1 MRTAP
6 KVGRTMTEPERIV
19 VQQSFPDPRPTTNP
33 YIVMLRDALAATPG
47 LEVRTFSWKRA
58 LLGRYDVFHA
68 HWPEILVAGQSPL
81 KALVRQGLTA
91 VLLLKLRLTRTPIV
105 RTVHNLHLPE
115 GISRRERALLR
126 WFDRWTALRIRLNPT
141 TPFAAD
147 AAYETILHGDYREWF
162 GRYPRPG
169 RERGRLGYFGLIRR
183 YKGVEQLLEVF
194 AQTPGDDLRLTV
206 AGKPSSDE
214 LAATV
219 RELADLD
226 PRVRVQLA
234 FLQDAEL
241 ADVVGRSEL
250 IVLPYRDMHNSGG
263 VLTALSL
270 DRPVL
275 VPDNETTAALAD
287 EVGQQWVQRYAE
299 LTPEV
304 LRDAVARAA
313 GVDGHPDLSARSWSD
328 TGPQHEAAYRRA
340 ISLVRRG
347 RTAGQRAA
355 REPISS

>member
-1 MRTAP
+1 
-6 KVGRTMTEPERIV
+6 MTEPERIV

-33 YIVMLRDALAATPG
+33 YIVMLRDALEATPG
-47 LEVRTFSWKRA
+47 VEVRTFSWRRV

-68 HWPEILVAGQSPL
+68 HWPEILVSGQSPL

-91 VLLLKLRLTRTPIV
+91 VLLLKLQLTRTPIV

-115 GISRRERALLR
+115 GISRRERFLLR
-126 WFDRWTALRIRLNPT
+126 WFDRRTTLRIRLNPT
-141 TPFAAD
+141 TPFPSD
-147 AAYETILHGDYREWF
+147 TAYETILHGDYREWF
-162 GRYPRPG
+162 GRYPKPA
-169 RERGRLGYFGLIRR
+169 REHGRLGYFGLIRR

-194 AQTPGDDLRLTV
+194 ARTPGDDLRLTV

-219 RELADLD
+219 RELADRD

-241 ADVVGRSEL
+241 ADLVGRSEL

-263 VLTALSL
+263 VLTSLSL

-275 VPDNETTAALAD
+275 VPDNETTAALAE
-287 EVGQQWVQRYAE
+287 EVGPQWVQRYAE

-304 LRDAVARAA
+304 LSEAAVRARDIEGR
-313 GVDGHPDLSARSWSD
+313 PDLSARSWAEA
-328 TGPQHEAAYRRA
+328 GRQHEAAYRRSVA
-340 ISLVRRG
+340 LLRRRG
-347 RTAGQRAA
+347 
-355 REPISS
+355 

>member
-1 MRTAP
+1 MS
-6 KVGRTMTEPERIV
+6 EPERIV

-33 YIVMLRDALAATPG
+33 YIVMLRDALSSTPG
-47 LEVRTFSWKRA
+47 LEVRTFSWRRA

-68 HWPEILVAGQSPL
+68 HWPEILVSGQSPL
-81 KALVRQGLTA
+81 KALVRQGLT
-91 VLLLKLRLTRTPIV
+91 VLLILKLQFTRTPIV
-105 RTVHNLHLPE
+105 RTAHNLHLPE
-115 GISRRERALLR
+115 GISRRERGILR
-126 WFDRWTALRIRLNPT
+126 WFDRRTTLRIRLNPT
-141 TPFAAD
+141 TPFPPGT
-147 AAYETILHGDYREWF
+147 AYETILHGDYREWF
-162 GRYPRPG
+162 GRYPRPE

-194 AQTPGDDLRLTV
+194 SRVPGDDLRLTV

-219 RELADLD
+219 RELAAGD
-226 PRVRVQLA
+226 PRVEVRLA
-234 FLQDAEL
+234 FLPDAEL
-241 ADVVGRSEL
+241 ADLVGRSEL

-275 VPDNETTAALAD
+275 VPDNETTAALAE
-287 EVGQQWVQRYAE
+287 EVGPDWVRRYAE

-304 LRDAVARAA
+304 LREAADRAA
-313 GVDGHPDLSARSWSD
+313 GIEGHPDLSARSWSD

-340 ISLVRRG
+340 IGLVRRRRG
-347 RTAGQRAA
+347 QAGV
-355 REPISS
+355 SS